1 MSKVQTL
8 AYVFTFK
15 GGSITQWLAYLL
27 LDPSTPGLILSAPE
41 FFSEEKTVDVAE
53 IYQRHYFDESGQWLE
68 NVDQTH
74 LVLARGELVLQKSF
88 PFQF

>member
-8 AYVFTFK
+8 AKKFTFK

-27 LDPSTPGLILSAPE
+27 PDPSTPGLILSAPE